1 LDGKKHTVIKKVLC
15 VFTAVITAALIT
27 MPDALAFDEKQNK
40 NEQSQI
46 QKQNEK
52 KQNELKATEMTL
64 NQKKEYSE
72 KLQKKISDL
81 SVKIQ
86 KSNDKIKE
94 LNKKIKKNQVLIE
107 EKTAQIDDKLELL
120 RHRLRAIYTAGDIS
134 SIEII
139 LQAKN
144 FSDYVDKM
152 ELVSSIAEADNKLI
166 KNLQD
171 KMQTIT
177 NEQKSL
183 KEAKSKV
190 EKEKKQLEADKKKL
204 SELSGENQKII
215 NDLLKQRTNKE
226 AELEDNENRQRELEK
241 ALKNYEAQKAADAK
255 KKTENQN
262 KTSNAQSG
270 ETSVKPT
277 ETSTVNK
284 SDTTE
289 TSTPKKTDDSS
300 KTNNTN
306 NTDNTNN
313 NTDNNDN
320 NNSQN
325 SEPVTEPEE
334 PATPQEP
341 SGKYVWPCPGHT
353 YLTSVF
359 EEWRGTY
366 NHGALDIADGNIY
379 GATVVACYDGVVFSA
394 NDYCP
399 HDYGKYESCGC
410 GGGYGKYVMID
421 HGGGKISIYG
431 HLSDVAVS
439 TGQYVTAGQYIGNVG
454 STGYSTGPHLHFELR
469 KDGVKYDP
477 MSEY

>member
-1 LDGKKHTVIKKVLC
+1 MDGKKHTAIKKVLC
-15 VFTAVITAALIT
+15 VFTAVVTAALIT
-27 MPDALAFDEKQNK
+27 MPDAMAFDEKQNK

-46 QKQNEK
+46 QQQNEK

-94 LNKKIKKNQVLIE
+94 LNKKIKSNQVLIE

-171 KMQTIT
+171 KMKTIT

-190 EKEKKQLEADKKKL
+190 EKEKNQLEADKKKL
-204 SELSGENQKII
+204 SELSSENQNII

-226 AELEDNENRQRELEK
+226 AELQDNENRQRELEK
-241 ALKNYEAQKAADAK
+241 ALEKYEAQKAADAK
-255 KKTENQN
+255 EKAENKKN
-262 KTSNAQSG
+262 TSNTQSG
-270 ETSVKPT
+270 ESSVKPT

-284 SDTTE
+284 PDTTE
-289 TSTPKKTDDSS
+289 TSTPNKPDDSS
-300 KTNNTN
+300 KSNNNTN
-306 NTDNTNN
+306 N
-313 NTDNNDN
+313 ND

-325 SEPVTEPEE
+325 SEPETETENP
-334 PATPQEP
+334 TPTQEP
-341 SGKYVWPCPGHT
+341 NGKYVWPCPGHT
-353 YLTSVF
+353 YLTSEF

-379 GATVVACYDGVVFSA
+379 GATVIACYDGVVFSA

-399 HDYGKYESCGC
+399 HDYGKFESCGC
-410 GGGYGKYVMID
+410 GGGFGKYVMID

-431 HLSDVAVS
+431 HLSSVAVS